1 MTDRPL
7 QALRPSDLSRV
18 PSVLRAFRLF
28 GTLPP
33 DNDGSNKAPL
43 VSRVEPR
50 PHSCYPAGADAAR
63 YSCTFFGTFFFDT
76 VFFGTFFSRT
86 FFGTLIDPF
95 GRFTS
100 SERERASFF
109 AFVNGFSTD
118 SAGKTTAGICGA
130 TGAGWGIQG
139 GGDVD

>member
-1 MTDRPL
+1 MGRSTSEADDWGSGIADRSL
-7 QALRPSDLSRV
+7 IVFDTA
-18 PSVLRAFRLF
+18 
-28 GTLPP
+28 
-33 DNDGSNKAPL
+33 
-43 VSRVEPR
+43 
-50 PHSCYPAGADAAR
+50 
-63 YSCTFFGTFFFDT
+63 FFDT